1 MQCIV
6 APESTTERDRFF
18 LVDLDCR
25 GEESPD
31 TFMIEEGHGG
41 HVGMEGLGGIVDGTS
56 LVSMQDAI
64 RTERKSVVLMSLV
77 MGTR

>member
-6 APESTTERDRFF
+6 APESTTERDRLF
-18 LVDLDCR
+18 LDDRDCR
-25 GEESPD
+25 GDESPD

-41 HVGMEGLGGIVDGTS
+41 HIGMEGFGGMVDGTS
-56 LVSMQDAI
+56 LVNMQKAT
-64 RTERKSVVLMSLV
+64 RTERKSEVLISLV